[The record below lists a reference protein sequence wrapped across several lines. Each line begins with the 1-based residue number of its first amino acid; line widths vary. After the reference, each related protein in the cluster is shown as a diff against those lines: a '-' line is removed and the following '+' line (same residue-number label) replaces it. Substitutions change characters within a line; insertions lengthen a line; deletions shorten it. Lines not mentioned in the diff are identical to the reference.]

1 MNNLHLSD
9 EAQADLDG
17 IKSYIAKNLEN
28 PSAAISTV
36 RNITKDIRRLRE
48 HSLIGA
54 SLSSIADVES
64 DYRFLVTGSYL
75 TFYRVLDNDVY
86 VDRVLYGRRDYL
98 RILWRCAGR
107 RNKRIETIF
116 SIGRNDLSPEPSAEM
131 QAVFSMAGI
140 SKSGPQ
146 YKDKILPADDNF
158 LKIVAVGGSYWK
170 EVRVLCVA
178 DKGGGTH
185 ARHTGKSVLWK
196 HHPQ

>member
-1 MNNLHLSD
+1 MPNIKPISDLRNYTEVLHDVAVGAPVFLTKNGRGRY
-9 EAQADLDG
+9 AIVDG

-28 PSAAISTV
+28 PSVAISTV

-98 RILWRCAGR
+98 RILFGDVQDD
-107 RNKRIETIF
+107 ET
-116 SIGRNDLSPEPSAEM
+116 NE
-131 QAVFSMAGI
+131 
-140 SKSGPQ
+140 
-146 YKDKILPADDNF
+146 
-158 LKIVAVGGSYWK
+158 
-170 EVRVLCVA
+170 
-178 DKGGGTH
+178 
-185 ARHTGKSVLWK
+185 
-196 HHPQ
+196 

>member
-1 MNNLHLSD
+1 MYDLFIQQKIPQWGAVLSKMSADKSCGTLEGCHEILCGYYGLVGHLVDKKKKD

-36 RNITKDIRRLRE
+36 RNITKDLRRLRA

-98 RILWRCAGR
+98 RILFGDVQDD
-107 RNKRIETIF
+107 ET
-116 SIGRNDLSPEPSAEM
+116 NE
-131 QAVFSMAGI
+131 
-140 SKSGPQ
+140 
-146 YKDKILPADDNF
+146 
-158 LKIVAVGGSYWK
+158 
-170 EVRVLCVA
+170 
-178 DKGGGTH
+178 
-185 ARHTGKSVLWK
+185 
-196 HHPQ
+196 

>member
-9 EAQADLDG
+9 EAQADLAG
-17 IKSYIAKNLEN
+17 IKSYI
-28 PSAAISTV
+28 V

-98 RILWRCAGR
+98 RILFGDVQDD
-107 RNKRIETIF
+107 ET
-116 SIGRNDLSPEPSAEM
+116 NE
-131 QAVFSMAGI
+131 
-140 SKSGPQ
+140 
-146 YKDKILPADDNF
+146 
-158 LKIVAVGGSYWK
+158 
-170 EVRVLCVA
+170 
-178 DKGGGTH
+178 
-185 ARHTGKSVLWK
+185 
-196 HHPQ
+196 

>member
-1 MNNLHLSD
+1 MPNIKPISDLRNYTEVLHDVAVGAPVFLTKNGRGRYAIVDMQDYERTQATLRLMNELLHLSD
-9 EAQADLDG
+9 EAQADLAG

-98 RILWRCAGR
+98 RILFGDVQDD
-107 RNKRIETIF
+107 ET
-116 SIGRNDLSPEPSAEM
+116 NE
-131 QAVFSMAGI
+131 
-140 SKSGPQ
+140 
-146 YKDKILPADDNF
+146 
-158 LKIVAVGGSYWK
+158 
-170 EVRVLCVA
+170 
-178 DKGGGTH
+178 
-185 ARHTGKSVLWK
+185 
-196 HHPQ
+196 

>member
-9 EAQADLDG
+9 EAQADLAG

-75 TFYRVLDNDVY
+75 
-86 VDRVLYGRRDYL
+86 
-98 RILWRCAGR
+98 
-107 RNKRIETIF
+107 
-116 SIGRNDLSPEPSAEM
+116 
-131 QAVFSMAGI
+131 
-140 SKSGPQ
+140 
-146 YKDKILPADDNF
+146 
-158 LKIVAVGGSYWK
+158 
-170 EVRVLCVA
+170 
-178 DKGGGTH
+178 
-185 ARHTGKSVLWK
+185 
-196 HHPQ
+196 

>member
-9 EAQADLDG
+9 EAQADLAG

-28 PSAAISTV
+28 PSV

-98 RILWRCAGR
+98 RILFGDVQDD
-107 RNKRIETIF
+107 ET
-116 SIGRNDLSPEPSAEM
+116 NE
-131 QAVFSMAGI
+131 
-140 SKSGPQ
+140 
-146 YKDKILPADDNF
+146 
-158 LKIVAVGGSYWK
+158 
-170 EVRVLCVA
+170 
-178 DKGGGTH
+178 
-185 ARHTGKSVLWK
+185 
-196 HHPQ
+196 

>member
-9 EAQADLDG
+9 EAQADLAG
-17 IKSYIAKNLEN
+17 IKFYIAKNLEN

-86 VDRVLYGRRDYL
+86 VDDAGGFFYGRH
-98 RILWRCAGR
+98 I
-107 RNKRIETIF
+107 
-116 SIGRNDLSPEPSAEM
+116 
-131 QAVFSMAGI
+131 
-140 SKSGPQ
+140 
-146 YKDKILPADDNF
+146 KIWTA
-158 LKIVAVGGSYWK
+158 IQ
-170 EVRVLCVA
+170 R
-178 DKGGGTH
+178 
-185 ARHTGKSVLWK
+185 
-196 HHPQ
+196 